1 MNDESTANQV
11 NVDAI
16 AKELTGG
23 RLSRRGLVERLKG
36 VGLGFGAVLAL
47 GVAGAQ
53 AATAPD
59 AAVTVKSANPAIN
72 SIIQQ
77 APQAPVAGATT
88 TQQVAWYHRFFRRYF
103 TRYYNRY

>member
-1 MNDESTANQV
+1 MND
-11 NVDAI
+11 VDAI
-16 AKELTGG
+16 AKELSGG

-36 VGLGFGAVLAL
+36 VGLGFGAALAL
-47 GVAGAQ
+47 GVAGAASAQ

-59 AAVTVKSANPAIN
+59 AAVMVKSTNPAIN
-72 SIIQQ
+72 SIIKQ

-88 TQQVAWYHRFFRRYF
+88 TQQVAWYHRFFRRYY